1 MSEINNWKSNPDDW
15 DDDDYWDDNAND
27 FDIDDEQVV
36 TIQLAKDE
44 ECPVCGSKHCLQNYG
59 NQWLFLCLD
68 CFHQF
73 YNS

>member
-1 MSEINNWKSNPDDW
+1 MDEWNIESWNDY
-15 DDDDYWDDNAND
+15 DDDDPAAADDTSTD
-27 FDIDDEQVV
+27 FDIDDDMIV
-36 TIQLAKDE
+36 TVQIAKDAQ
-44 ECPVCGSKHCLQNYG
+44 CPVCSSHRCLQNYG

>member
-1 MSEINNWKSNPDDW
+1 MNEDWNVEDWNFESDDEAAAPDTSTDW
-15 DDDDYWDDNAND
+15 D
-27 FDIDDEQVV
+27 FDEVEVV
-36 TIQLAKDE
+36 TIKLVNDE
-44 ECPVCGSKHCLQNYG
+44 ECPVCKSHRCIQNYG

>member
-15 DDDDYWDDNAND
+15 DDDETWDDNAADWD
-27 FDIDDEQVV
+27 FDDDSIV
-36 TIQLAKDE
+36 TVKLAQNE
-44 ECPVCGSKHCLQNYG
+44 ECPVCKSHQCIQNYG